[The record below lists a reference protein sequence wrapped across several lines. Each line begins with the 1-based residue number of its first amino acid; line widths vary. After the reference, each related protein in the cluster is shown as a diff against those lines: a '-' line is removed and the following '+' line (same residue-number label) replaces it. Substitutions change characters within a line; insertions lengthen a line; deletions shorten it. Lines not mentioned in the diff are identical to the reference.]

1 MNTSI
6 QNALSAASYKT
17 VGDIVNAGRMGLLR
31 INHFGRSSLMV
42 IEDFLEECGIE
53 FDNYGSAETKRD
65 SIDWEQRTF
74 EVAKVLFKLYLV
86 KERTVGYSVCEAI
99 QNAKYFIDEYK
110 KEDL

>member
-6 QNALSAASYKT
+6 QNALGAASYKT
-17 VGDIVNAGRMGLLR
+17 VGDIVNAGRMGLMR

-53 FDNYGSAETKRD
+53 FDNYGSAKTTFD
-65 SIDWEQRTF
+65 NIDWEQRTF
-74 EVAKVLFKLYLV
+74 EVAKELFKLYAV
-86 KERTVGYSVCEAI
+86 KGKIVDCSIAEAI

-110 KEDL
+110 RSIL